1 LEWRILHHFA
11 GLEFVKDLIE
21 FYSSGRGL

>member
-1 LEWRILHHFA
+1 LECRILHHFA